1 MLWYQIC
8 IDLVEGFVLFF
19 RLGMVIQVVGSGW
32 YFRLDCGFV
41 GLILGILRLDVFN
54 LYWMYVYV
62 YIFVIFQLNE

>member
-32 YFRLDCGFV
+32 YFRLDYGFV